1 MCAYTRVCMC
11 TCRGNRRK
19 GKARCERGAH
29 QRRDR
34 EKERRKWGWGG
45 EGVKK
50 GWLPTR
56 LNCIVDAPAHRI
68 SMRLFLTIAVL
79 LVGKRKASA
88 LLAPRYEE
96 SLARLAEAYLVTGRL
111 ANRRY
116 RTADPA
122 CTPPGKGGGDGKNK
136 KRRKR
141 DSMRDIF
148 VALSPSINSIIIQH
162 VYFSFFFFFSFIRF
176 F

>member
-1 MCAYTRVCMC
+1 MCVWMC
-11 TCRGNRRK
+11 V
-19 GKARCERGAH
+19 
-29 QRRDR
+29 
-34 EKERRKWGWGG
+34 WGG
-45 EGVKK
+45 QAKREGSMRKRRPPTERQRERVGGVKK

-116 RTADPA
+116 RTADLVCGPRE
-122 CTPPGKGGGDGKNK
+122 KGCHAGHFHGSSD
-136 KRRKR
+136 R
-141 DSMRDIF
+141 
-148 VALSPSINSIIIQH
+148 
-162 VYFSFFFFFSFIRF
+162 Y
-176 F
+176 